1 MERGPVVRT
10 GTLLLEGVVEGVDP
24 LEDLGRGAVAE
35 DCVGA
40 RVVGEDGVGWGGLG
54 VGSAGSV
61 GRRMVL
67 IGLRGHCQTVW
78 FGWMC
83 DNNGDWKE
91 I

>member
-1 MERGPVVRT
+1 MVRT
-10 GTLLLEGVVEGVDP
+10 GGLLLEGVVEGVDP

-61 GRRMVL
+61 GSVGSAGSAGMVW
-67 IGLRGHCQTVW
+67 IGLGGHISNDRVGRECV
-78 FGWMC
+78 
-83 DNNGDWKE
+83 
-91 I
+91 